1 MSAAP
6 GAVVLELRGALVR
19 YPGSAAPQLEQVSF
33 AVREGECVALVGP
46 NGAGKTTALRALLG
60 ALPLAAGESLVL
72 GTASERWDAA
82 ALARTVAVVG
92 QREEPA
98 FPLLV
103 EEAVAMGRYPH
114 LGPWRRAG
122 EADRAAVARALARA
136 DVAGLAGRWVQTLS
150 GGEWQRV
157 RLARALAQEPRALLL
172 DEPTAS
178 LDVRHEMELFELVA
192 DLVRRESLAAL
203 IVSHH
208 LNAAARFADR
218 LVLLAGGRIVADDV
232 PARVL
237 EDPQLS
243 AVFGWPLAVHRLPDG
258 SLQLHPERRPP
269 APPVHPSSAGAS

>member
-1 MSAAP
+1 MSGTP
-6 GAVVLELRGALVR
+6 DPVVLELRGASVH
-19 YPGSAAPQLEQVSF
+19 YPASDAPQLDGVSF
-33 AVREGECVALVGP
+33 AVRAGECVGLVGP
-46 NGAGKTTALRALLG
+46 NGAGKTTALRAVLG
-60 ALPLAAGESLVL
+60 AVPLAAGEALVL
-72 GTASERWDAA
+72 GTPAGTWDRA
-82 ALARTVAVVG
+82 ALARAVAVVG

-98 FPLLV
+98 FPLRV

-122 EADRAAVARALARA
+122 AADRAALARALARA

-178 LDVRHEMELFELVA
+178 LDVRHEMELFELVL
-192 DLVRRESLAAL
+192 DLVRREGLAAL

-218 LVLLAGGRIVADDV
+218 LVVLDRGRLVAADV

-237 EDPQLS
+237 RGSHLS
-243 AVFGWPLAVHRLPDG
+243 EVFGWPLAVHQLPDG
-258 SLQLHPERRPP
+258 SLQLHPERRPFTRDQTP
-269 APPVHPSSAGAS
+269 SAGAP